1 MKILKKITQSNFGVK
16 FRNSIKFRQIIVNLR
31 NKENNYSISDAFPWR
46 TDNNFKTF
54 FRFSNILEHF
64 FSLKNS
70 NAKIYFFDD
79 NGDLIKIKE
88 MKNITHNNDMII
100 DKNFIGKEGYGSF
113 YIFHETN
120 EIDNNSIRNSCY
132 TGFSYNESLYS
143 FVHGNTMAAYK
154 NFNGD
159 ENLER
164 GIVETSLFSNNSYFV
179 QKKFKDYERVE
190 FFLNNCSKNQINFE
204 IQNTRYFLETGQ
216 SKIINLNQS
225 DLVRLKSNSMFLRP
239 IAFLYR
245 KNFIDVFHC

>member
-1 MKILKKITQSNFGVK
+1 
-16 FRNSIKFRQIIVNLR
+16 
-31 NKENNYSISDAFPWR
+31 
-46 TDNNFKTF
+46 
-54 FRFSNILEHF
+54 
-64 FSLKNS
+64 
-70 NAKIYFFDD
+70 
-79 NGDLIKIKE
+79 
-88 MKNITHNNDMII
+88 
-100 DKNFIGKEGYGSF
+100 
-113 YIFHETN
+113 
-120 EIDNNSIRNSCY
+120 
-132 TGFSYNESLYS
+132 
-143 FVHGNTMAAYK
+143 MAAYK